1 MANPQWYKTI
11 DLSEYT
17 PITLT
22 EQDRGRRF
30 ILADNQGR
38 RQIGTFSSFSPDTN
52 RVYFR
57 YDGKPNNPI
66 SVSIAP
72 GNGYRVYS
80 INNISKDGTYPLT
93 QLSTDLQ
100 KNIAGYYGG
109 AKRKSRKSKRSKRIK
124 TVKRKSKKSRKSR
137 K

>member
-1 MANPQWYKTI
+1 MAKPWYKTI

-30 ILADNQGR
+30 LLADNEGR
-38 RQIGTFSSFSPDTN
+38 RQIGMFSSFSPDPN

-57 YDGKPNNPI
+57 FDGKPNNPI

-72 GNGYRVYS
+72 NAYRVYS

-109 AKRKSRKSKRSKRIK
+109 AKRKSRKSKR
-124 TVKRKSKKSRKSR
+124 TKRKSKKSRKSR
-137 K
+137 KSRK